1 VIRISA
7 IATAP
12 DQSPQVKPR
21 HIGMNDEGSIQLH
34 SVPYQ
39 AQRIHLREAAMT
51 STKPRTGTLDTEQI
65 QVVTADGKVVR
76 KATIAGAMGSF
87 VEWYDYGIYGLLTT
101 YLAINVMGSK
111 DVGSLLLTN
120 VGFLVSFLARPF
132 GSVICGYLGDKM
144 GRKTLL
150 STLLLLIS
158 ASTAAIGL
166 IPSHAVI
173 GLAAPILLILL
184 RILQGF
190 SAGGEVAGAMSFV
203 GEYAPNHTRNF
214 AMSFIAVGSFVAL
227 LFGSLL
233 STALIVTL
241 GDATMESWAW
251 RIPFL
256 VAVPLGYVGFFI
268 RSRMEDTPHF
278 AALRERNQVEPNPLK
293 AVFTSK
299 KHLQAIAITIFLPAV
314 NGPGYYLLFAY
325 MPTYLKTSLGNGH
338 NFTSA
343 QALMVTAVGLLS
355 IIVAIPLMA
364 RLSDRIGRKP
374 VLLFSA
380 VAMATVSYPMFT
392 FIVTGR
398 MGLAMAGAAVMAV
411 AFSGH
416 AAVVHTVLT
425 ELFPTTVRY
434 SAYSIGFSISTIIFG
449 GSAPL
454 VMTAMIKATGNS
466 MVPAYASIIT
476 ALITLVTIFFLKE
489 TKGQELRS
497 H

>member
-1 VIRISA
+1 
-7 IATAP
+7 
-12 DQSPQVKPR
+12 
-21 HIGMNDEGSIQLH
+21 
-34 SVPYQ
+34 
-39 AQRIHLREAAMT
+39 MT
-51 STKPRTGTLDTEQI
+51 STKPGNGTLDTQQI
-65 QVVTADGKVVR
+65 QVATADGKVVR
-76 KATIAGAMGSF
+76 RATVAGAMGSF

-158 ASTAAIGL
+158 GATAAIGL
-166 IPSHAVI
+166 IPSHAAI
-173 GLAAPILLILL
+173 GVAAPILLILL

-203 GEYAPNHTRNF
+203 GEYAPNRTRNF
-214 AMSFIAVGSFVAL
+214 AMSFIAVGSFLAL

-233 STALIVTL
+233 STVLIVTL
-241 GDATMESWAW
+241 GDATMEAWAW

-256 VAVPLGYVGFFI
+256 VAVPLGYVGFYI

-278 AALRERNQVEPNPLK
+278 AALRAANHVERNPLR

-325 MPTYLKTSLGNGH
+325 MPTYLKTSLGKEH
-338 NFTSA
+338 NFSSA
-343 QALMVTAVGLLS
+343 QALMVTAVGLVA
-355 IIVAIPLMA
+355 IIIAIPLMA

-374 VLLFSA
+374 VLAISA
-380 VAMATVSYPMFT
+380 IAMAAVSYPMFA
-392 FIVTGR
+392 FIATGQ
-398 MGLAMAGAAVMAV
+398 MGPAMAGAAVMAV
-411 AFSGH
+411 AFAGH

-425 ELFPTTVRY
+425 EIFPTTVRY

-454 VMTAMIKATGNS
+454 VMTELIKATGNP
-466 MVPAYASIIT
+466 MVPAWASIIT
-476 ALITLVTIFFLKE
+476 AVITLTTIFFLKE
-489 TKGQELRS
+489 TKGQQLRS